1 MWEAQWCWLGQQNF
15 GSVKF
20 KDSQRDSCP
29 FSHSPL
35 PESSHGIILFG
46 SILVLDSETCMEA
59 TVAAL
64 SWATLIHTP
73 RGSKSLSWLL
83 EDLSVLRSERRRP
96 QSHDSQTQPSE
107 FPTPPPPFLL
117 YSRINAHAHTFPS
130 RLTAPLY
137 HGHIHWTVSS
147 ASLQHPYLSYL
158 GLVLP

>member
-1 MWEAQWCWLGQQNF
+1 MSNSRIPSVTHAPFPIVLCQNLLT
-15 GSVKF
+15 GSF
-20 KDSQRDSCP
+20 YS
-29 FSHSPL
+29 
-35 PESSHGIILFG
+35 G
-46 SILVLDSETCMEA
+46 SILVLDRETCMEA

-83 EDLSVLRSERRRP
+83 EDLFVLRSESRRP

-107 FPTPPPPFLL
+107 FPTHPTPFLL
-117 YSRINAHAHTFPS
+117 CSHINAHAHTFPS

-137 HGHIHWTVSS
+137 HGHIHWTVSI
-147 ASLQHPYLSYL
+147 ASLQHPYLPYL